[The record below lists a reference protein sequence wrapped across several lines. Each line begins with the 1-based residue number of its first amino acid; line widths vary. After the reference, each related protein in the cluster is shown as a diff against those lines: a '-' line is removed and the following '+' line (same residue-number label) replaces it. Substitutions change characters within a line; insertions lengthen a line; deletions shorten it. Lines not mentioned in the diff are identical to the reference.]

1 MEQLTNLFESIGVFV
16 IIIIAIGAYFIFRQI
31 MLQWRWQFWNKN
43 TFMTLDPQTKDED
56 MENLQKLN
64 DRGCITEEQYNEAVR
79 KLQEEHN
86 PLT

>member
-1 MEQLTNLFESIGVFV
+1 MEKLTNLFESIGVFV

-56 MENLQKLN
+56 MENLQKLRG
-64 DRGCITEEQYNEAVR
+64 RGCITDEQYDEAVS
-79 KLQEEHN
+79 KLQEKSERE
-86 PLT
+86 

>member
-56 MENLQKLN
+56 MENLQKLK
-64 DRGCITEEQYNEAVR
+64 DRGCITDEQYDEAVS
-79 KLQEEHN
+79 KLQEKSEKE
-86 PLT
+86 